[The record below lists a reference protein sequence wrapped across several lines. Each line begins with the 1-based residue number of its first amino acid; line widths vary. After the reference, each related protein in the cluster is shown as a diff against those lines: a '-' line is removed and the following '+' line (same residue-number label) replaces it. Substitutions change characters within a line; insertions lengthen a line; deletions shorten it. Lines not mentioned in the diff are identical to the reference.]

1 MPEEEEKKTRTQL
14 GKEKRLAEKADRK
27 AASDARRAKTAKIQ
41 AANDDRIENGT
52 QRQRE
57 ASRRMDQMEYES
69 GIRYWGNDPTSGR
82 RKPNNP
88 ATSPAAG
95 RRTPVEKVGTQ
106 GDGINFTSTQMNA
119 SGGGG
124 GGVSEVSRLQITKKT
139 PPFYSGDP
147 PAANE
152 FFVSAGL
159 YNGSIPTNIE
169 NKFPITVAADTNFY
183 FWLEVTLSSN
193 NPAFATAIAINS
205 GTTRPEIAEVDE
217 NVFPSTVYVVLG
229 YVRKTVSSEGVEDWT
244 IVNDGNG
251 NVGAGVYPASYET
264 NSDGELLVFYGY
276 SFQRYN

>member
-1 MPEEEEKKTRTQL
+1 MPEEEKKKTKTEL
-14 GKEKRLAEKADRK
+14 GKEERLAERADRK
-27 AASDARRAKTAKIQ
+27 AASDGRKAKTAEKQTAI
-41 AANDDRIENGT
+41 DDRLKYGT
-52 QRQRE
+52 QRQIE
-57 ASRRMDQMEYES
+57 TSARMDRREFNS
-69 GIRYWGNDPTSGR
+69 GLYLRGNDPMAGR
-82 RKPNNP
+82 RKP
-88 ATSPAAG
+88 
-95 RRTPVEKVGTQ
+95 VKQVGTQ
-106 GDGINFTSTQMNA
+106 GGGIDFTSTQINA
-119 SGGGG
+119 IGGGG
-124 GGVSEVSRLQITKKT
+124 ASEVSRLQITKKT

-193 NPAFATAIAINS
+193 NPAFATAIAING
-205 GTTRPEIAEVDE
+205 GTTRPEIEEVNE

-229 YVRKTVSSEGVEDWT
+229 YVRKTVPSEGVEDWT

-251 NVGAGVYPASYET
+251 NVGAGVYPARYST
-264 NSDGELLVFYGY
+264 GSDGELFVFYGY